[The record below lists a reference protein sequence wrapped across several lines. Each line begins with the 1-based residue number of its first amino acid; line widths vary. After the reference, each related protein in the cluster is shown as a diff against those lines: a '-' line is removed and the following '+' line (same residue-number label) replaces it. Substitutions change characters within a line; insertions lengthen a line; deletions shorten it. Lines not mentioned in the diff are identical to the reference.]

1 MRIAPVIT
9 LSDTQREQLQAC
21 ARSGT
26 LPRRLVERAQMILL
40 AAEGRQDQEIARI
53 VRRGRRVVARWR
65 HRFIESGLSGIEKD
79 AARPGR
85 KPKLTEFQAQ
95 QRPAVCRETGR
106 DRGIVSAPSR
116 ACAGTFV
123 G

>member
-40 AAEGRQDQEIARI
+40 AAEGRQDQEIARM
-53 VRRGRRVVARWR
+53 VRRGRRAVARWR
-65 HRFIESGLSGIEKD
+65 HRFIESGLAGIEKD

-85 KPKLTEFQAQ
+85 KPKLTAAQ
-95 QRPAVCRETGR
+95 VQ
-106 DRGIVSAPSR
+106 DIVRKTTQESSG
-116 ACAGTFV
+116 AGHSLEHPQY
-123 G
+123 GASGGGE